1 MPKNIVV
8 VDETSIYEIDA
19 ACMEKNKR
27 KDNADTVKDSRK
39 MTRDSGKSK
48 R

>member
-8 VDETSIYEIDA
+8 VDETSMYEIDA
-19 ACMEKNKR
+19 EKKKKNKR
-27 KDNADTVKDSRK
+27 KDNADTVKDSRN

>member
-1 MPKNIVV
+1 MPENIVV
-8 VDETSIYEIDA
+8 IDETSIYEIDA

-27 KDNADTVKDSRK
+27 KDNADTVKDSRN
-39 MTRDSGKSK
+39 MTGDSRKSK